1 MGAPTSTVHSAC
13 ECQAV
18 LFASLDRQHLVLR
31 SWAVLGVR
39 AQALAYSVHPEARP
53 FDLVWSCPFC
63 GRNALRSF
71 EPTALRWLAPP
82 ADAEAPGP

>member
-18 LFASLDRQHLVLR
+18 LFATLNPQHLVLR

-39 AQALAYSVHPEARP
+39 AEALAYSVHPEARP
-53 FDLVWSCPFC
+53 FDLVWTCPFC
-63 GRNALRSF
+63 SRNSLRSF
-71 EPTALRWLAPP
+71 EPAALRWDVLA
-82 ADAEAPGP
+82 ASGEAPGP